1 MRARARPNL
10 VDEPKIFVESYS
22 ADRVI
27 SEFGLHARWHW
38 KAALPSSLNRV
49 FTTVFESIDCE
60 LPIVNLFSKVEKL
73 WEISAA
79 TVNPSGRS
87 T

>member
-10 VDEPKIFVESYS
+10 AGEPKIFVESYS
-22 ADRVI
+22 ADKVM

-49 FTTVFESIDCE
+49 FKTVFGSIDCE
-60 LPIVNLFSKVEKL
+60 VPMVNLFSEEDNL
-73 WEISAA
+73 
-79 TVNPSGRS
+79 
-87 T
+87 